1 MPALT
6 KLYAVLAMT
15 LGLLAPVMAQAFDA
29 PTVVS
34 SSIENVQR
42 HKEYGIAMDLRILLK
57 NDNHYP
63 ITVRRGVA
71 GLGLQ
76 GYKVGDMAVLK
87 GGRLPAFGMQEIVL
101 RLKGDKRQRAYISQT
116 VRSQAVV
123 DYALKGML
131 IVDEW
136 LEPVEIKQVSRFR
149 VPKSVQR

>member
-1 MPALT
+1 MPSIQ
-6 KLYAVLAMT
+6 KLSAVFILV
-15 LGLLAPVMAQAFDA
+15 LGLLLPIAAKAFDA
-29 PTVVS
+29 PTIVS

-63 ITVRRGVA
+63 ITIRRGIA

-76 GYKVGDMAVLK
+76 GYKVGDMAVLQ
-87 GGRLPAFGMQEIVL
+87 GARLPAYGMQEIIL
-101 RLKGDKRQRAYISQT
+101 RLKGDKRQRSYISQT
-116 VRSQAVV
+116 VRGQSVV

-136 LEPVEIKQVSRFR
+136 HEPVEIKQVSRFR